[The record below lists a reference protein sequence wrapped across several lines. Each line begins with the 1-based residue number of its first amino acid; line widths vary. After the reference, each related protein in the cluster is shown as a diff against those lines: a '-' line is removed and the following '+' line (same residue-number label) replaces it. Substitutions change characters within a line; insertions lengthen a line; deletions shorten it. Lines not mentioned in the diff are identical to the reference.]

1 MSESDI
7 IVLEVRALEVP
18 PPWRITMQRVALFI
32 DGANMFYAQRDNGW
46 FIDFRSVYQMFTDNR
61 EKAAAYY
68 FTATPPAADPEKVR
82 NYRRFRTALQSIG
95 FSVVDKEVKVIS
107 TPSAGVVKLKG
118 NLDIELVFRILTE
131 KDTYDEAVLMGTDSD
146 YVPIVSHLRAIGKTV
161 TIVGRRESV
170 SHDLLNVANKFIDLN
185 AIRDRVEKERST
197 KLATP
202 KPLEKPGEKKKTGA
216 D

>member
-1 MSESDI
+1 
-7 IVLEVRALEVP
+7 
-18 PPWRITMQRVALFI
+18 MQRVALFI